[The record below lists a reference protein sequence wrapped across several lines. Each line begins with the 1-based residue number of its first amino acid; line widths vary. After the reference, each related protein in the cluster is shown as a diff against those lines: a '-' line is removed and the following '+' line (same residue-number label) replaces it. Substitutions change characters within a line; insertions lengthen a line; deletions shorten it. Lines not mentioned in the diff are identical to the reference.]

1 MKTKQLSVFLE
12 NRPGQLSIPCRA
24 LAQAGINILTLSL
37 ADTQQFGIL
46 RLIVKEWE
54 KALEVL
60 KAAGC
65 VVNVTEVLAIEVP
78 DRPGGMATILEVLE
92 KAQLNI
98 EYMYAFTYRRGD
110 KAVVVFRFDEPDKA
124 IEVLQNN
131 GINVVGSVELYDMSE
146 R

>member
-1 MKTKQLSVFLE
+1 MKTKQVSVFLE

-24 LAQAGINILTLSL
+24 LAEAGINILTLSL

-54 KALEVL
+54 KALDVL
-60 KAAGC
+60 KNAGC
-65 VVNVTEVLAIEVP
+65 VVNVTDVLAIEVP
-78 DRPGGMATILEVLE
+78 DKPGGMATILEILE
-92 KAQLNI
+92 KAQLNT

-124 IEVLQNN
+124 IEVLQTN
-131 GINVVGSVELYDMSE
+131 GINVVASVELFDMTE
-146 R
+146 N